1 MNFLPNGHR
10 ENADGTVVDGKYP
23 TYDAGVG
30 LNLAALERAGKIAT
44 LFRIIIILVATIT
57 IVTSRALRGVEVSF
71 TKNEPTYSQYF
82 KLVNDTEVLNL
93 QCTTTNNTLS
103 FGAFSQIVY
112 SQSHACDWVT
122 DDLAKLK
129 LATSRDSNGTSSGYV
144 PKSLMGHASACKQ
157 STERMNLCELVK
169 ENCANHKISSDAII
183 RDLLA
188 RYVGLP
194 TLATEDFLSKQ
205 FSNAVNKSF
214 DEMRVA
220 IKESQETVNKWSRQ
234 NMPILYAFMQHHMNA
249 IHALRYRNGDT
260 TLQTVVDAMCPSECD
275 TTTIGNGV
283 CNDWCNKAECLFDG
297 GDCMTFSDLK
307 LYGPN
312 VKIDWSYNYETYES
326 TTTEKYTG
334 YTPLSLGNL
343 LNKNATYAA
352 TASGTPLEDYKNVSF
367 LSFPTNA
374 FTPFDNDTCASPS
387 SWTTVKT
394 VGMPQEEIDDQK
406 QWSDYSYYSNI
417 FEADGVAIPDNRPTG
432 DPPTKTTQ
440 NFACDR
446 FSKLFANAG
455 YASKTAAEMS
465 SWAKH
470 YRSMSKS
477 AVDNCK
483 KAEMH
488 DCIADCDVNTGEG
501 CLSAAL
507 SDKDE
512 QAFFLEIE
520 FGAFVNM
527 ANENS
532 GSLLG
537 LARDASLKHNET
549 GYDIQTQVNHEKYF
563 AAAGVTSCAYTK
575 KLRPE
580 FGALITVVLAVVG
593 GVSNVAG
600 HVGTAV
606 YMLQKRR
613 ILKQNPAVL

>member
-1 MNFLPNGHR
+1 
-10 ENADGTVVDGKYP
+10 
-23 TYDAGVG
+23 
-30 LNLAALERAGKIAT
+30 
-44 LFRIIIILVATIT
+44 
-57 IVTSRALRGVEVSF
+57 
-71 TKNEPTYSQYF
+71 
-82 KLVNDTEVLNL
+82 
-93 QCTTTNNTLS
+93 
-103 FGAFSQIVY
+103 
-112 SQSHACDWVT
+112 
-122 DDLAKLK
+122 
-129 LATSRDSNGTSSGYV
+129 
-144 PKSLMGHASACKQ
+144 
-157 STERMNLCELVK
+157 MNLCELVK

-249 IHALRYRNGDT
+249 IHALRYSNGDT
-260 TLQTVVDAMCPSECD
+260 TLKTVVDVMCPSECVKNN
-275 TTTIGNGV
+275 IGNGQ
-283 CNDWCNKAECLFDG
+283 CNTECDKAECLFDG
-297 GDCMTFSDLK
+297 GDCMAFEDLK

-312 VKIDWSYNYETYES
+312 VKVDWSFNYETYES

-334 YTPLSLGNL
+334 YAPLSLGNL
-343 LNKNATYAA
+343 ANKNATYAA
-352 TASGTPLEDYKNVSF
+352 AADGTSDSIIRDLLEFYRHQSF

-374 FTPFDNDTCASPS
+374 FTPFDNDTCARPS

-394 VGMPQEEIDDQK
+394 VDMPQEEIKYQK
-406 QWSDYSYYSNI
+406 AWSNYSFYSNL

-432 DPPTKTTQ
+432 DPPTKTTE

-465 SWAKH
+465 SWAEH

-483 KAEMH
+483 KADMH
-488 DCIADCDVNTGEG
+488 DCIADCETSWG
-501 CLSAAL
+501 CLSYL
-507 SDKDE
+507 SAEAE

-549 GYDIQTQVNHEKYF
+549 GYDIQTQVNHEDYF

-575 KLRPE
+575 KLQPE
-580 FGALITVVLAVVG
+580 FGAVMTVILGVLG
-593 GVSNVAG
+593 GIVSLSA
-600 HVGTAV
+600 HASTAV

-613 ILKQNPAVL
+613 ILKQNPVVL